1 VGAQACGI
9 VAGVRIVAALVVTAL
24 FCAPLCA
31 RAEDNSAA
39 LEALFAEG
47 KRLMSEGKYAEACP
61 KLLASYRLDEKR
73 AGTLLNLAD
82 CYEKNGQL
90 ASAWARFL
98 EAKTLA
104 ARNNQV
110 ERVAF
115 ATEHATALEPK
126 LSRLTISVAESVP
139 GLQVKRDGVLVDAGA
154 LGVAVPVDGGAHT
167 IEAAAPGKRTIRA
180 ELTIGASADVRT
192 FRVPPLE
199 DARAVEAPPP
209 KAAQPATS
217 TRTLI
222 EVGLLGVGVIGVG
235 VGTYFGV
242 AALGKR
248 SDSDPYCG
256 QAGRGPNDCYAP
268 GVALRSDA
276 VRDGTFSTVFVGLGV
291 AAIAGAAVLWLT
303 SPSSPT
309 QVRAAFD
316 GRSLLLQ
323 GAL

>member
-1 VGAQACGI
+1 MG
-9 VAGVRIVAALVVTAL
+9 
-24 FCAPLCA
+24 A

-47 KRLMSEGKYAEACP
+47 KRLMNEGKYAEACP

-90 ASAWARFL
+90 ASAWARFV
-98 EAKTLA
+98 EARTLA

-115 ATEHATALEPK
+115 ATEHATALEPR
-126 LSRLTISVAESVP
+126 LSRLTISVTESVP
-139 GLQVKRDGVLVDAGA
+139 GLQVRRDGVLVDAGA

-167 IEAAAPGKRTIRA
+167 IDAVAPGKRAFRA
-180 ELTIGASADVRT
+180 EVPIGASADVRT

-199 DARAVEAPPP
+199 EDARARTSEAPPP
-209 KAAQPATS
+209 RTELAASS
-217 TRTLI
+217 TRPLL
-222 EVGLLGVGVIGVG
+222 ELGLLGVGVAGVG
-235 VGTYFGV
+235 VGAYFGV

-248 SDSDPYCG
+248 SDSAPYCG
-256 QAGRGPNDCYAP
+256 QAGRGANDCTAP

-276 VRDGTFSTVFVGLGV
+276 VRDGTLSTVFVGLGV
-291 AAIAGAAVLWLT
+291 AALAGAAVLWLT
-303 SPSSPT
+303 SPSSST

-316 GRSLLLQ
+316 GRRLVLEGSL
-323 GAL
+323 